1 MILYKQEI
9 VCESCKKMMGYAP
22 YFREDYQCLD
32 CHKNIQREVA
42 RDCEHDWI
50 DGPTTRIQTCYDC
63 LTVRDK

>member
-1 MILYKQEI
+1 
-9 VCESCKKMMGYAP
+9 MGYAP

-32 CHKNIQREVA
+32 CHRNIQREVA